1 MLNNPRPRSYR
12 SKLISQNLGGL
23 GAEYDPVVVTITA
36 RQENITLQKV
46 QFLLISYGSRLAQ
59 HNLLA
64 SIDLINASAN
74 YNRIRGNNS
83 RGGSREG
90 RGRGNNNNR
99 FENKIVCQL
108 CSKGGHMVTTCFRG
122 FDHSFSRTST
132 TTLLAILE
140 SRMTV

>member
-46 QFLLISYGSRLAQ
+46 QFLLISYGSILAQ

-64 SIDLINASAN
+64 SIDLTYASAN

-90 RGRGNNNNR
+90 RGLVAEVITITGLKTRSYVNSVAK
-99 FENKIVCQL
+99 EVIW
-108 CSKGGHMVTTCFRG
+108 
-122 FDHSFSRTST
+122 
-132 TTLLAILE
+132 
-140 SRMTV
+140 